1 MNIANLRI
9 RITIQ
14 KLIETE
20 DEIGNSIASWTD
32 YFTCWASA
40 AAGRESEE
48 TEEATTPVD
57 RERVD
62 FTVRYSKE
70 TASVTAKEHRIVFGD
85 RVYDIL
91 VVDDMGFRHKSLK
104 FQTERR
110 IR

>member
-1 MNIANLRI
+1 MNIAGLRI

-14 KLIETE
+14 KYTETK
-20 DEIGNSIASWTD
+20 DEIGNTVMDWADVFI
-32 YFTCWASA
+32 CWASA
-40 AAGRESEE
+40 AAARGSEE
-48 TEEATTPVD
+48 IEEASTLAD

-62 FTVRYSKE
+62 FTVRYSSE
-70 TASVTAKEHRIVFGD
+70 TASVTAKEHRIVYGD

-110 IR
+110 VR